1 MEFTC
6 GLINFA
12 TDFCIYT
19 RMRKILSLLMFVMTL
34 MTGLAQSLPANV
46 AVILPF
52 NLASTSIAEDKSQ
65 MRSVEFYQ
73 GLLMAVNQAQQNGQ
87 RINVLTYDLGT
98 RSLSDIL
105 TDESLLEAQA
115 IIAPM
120 ELNQV
125 RQVAVFGESHSIPVI
140 SPFVLDKDSSMVKG
154 FPHLFQLNT
163 SKALL
168 YDRLSETL
176 CQQFRNFQFV
186 FVKDSLF
193 QTQVDPFP
201 GYLQEVLES
210 KGVTYHQYIYN
221 EPYSVVCMDSA
232 LQLTN
237 KHVFYVL
244 ETPQKDA
251 LRRFFPSL
259 KNKLFLDANPAMA
272 EAIGASY
279 ASGDNIASNTVTI
292 EESIPDSLISDS
304 VQLITEDRQI
314 AILGYPEWQLYTND
328 FMEYFYDLN
337 VWMFSK
343 FYVNPFDFEVQN
355 FYNEFKFW
363 YHRDLMPKILP
374 KYGLMGYDVTSYI
387 LNQLATYGTMKGDQ
401 PDHMPVYTLQTAI
414 SFEQTEDCCFMNKG
428 LYLVH
433 FTPETTIERIPIR

>member
-1 MEFTC
+1 
-6 GLINFA
+6 
-12 TDFCIYT
+12 
-19 RMRKILSLLMFVMTL
+19 MTL
-34 MTGLAQSLPANV
+34 VMSLAQGLPANV

-52 NLASTSIAEDKSQ
+52 NLASTSVAEDKSQ

-73 GLLMAVNQAQQNGQ
+73 GLLMAVNEAQLNGQ
-87 RINVLTYDLGT
+87 RINVLTFDLGT

-120 ELNQV
+120 EISQV
-125 RQVAVFGESHSIPVI
+125 RQVALFGESHNIPVV
-140 SPFVLDKDSSMVKG
+140 SPFALDKDSSLVSG

-163 SKALL
+163 SKSLL

-176 CQQFRNFQFV
+176 CSQFRNFQFV
-186 FVKDSLF
+186 FVTDSLF

-201 GYLQEVLES
+201 GYLQEVLNS
-210 KGVTYHQYIYN
+210 KGVSYHQYIYN

-232 LQLTN
+232 LQLSGQ
-237 KHVFYVL
+237 HVFYVL

-279 ASGDNIASNTVTI
+279 ASGENTAAASVTI
-292 EESIPDSLISDS
+292 EESVPDSLISDS

-355 FYNEFKFW
+355 FYGDFKFW
-363 YHRDLMPKILP
+363 YNRELMPKMRP
-374 KYGLMGYDVTSYI
+374 KYGLMGYDVTKYI
-387 LNQLATYGTMKGDQ
+387 LNQLSLYGTMKGDL
-401 PDHMPVYTLQTAI
+401 PDDMPIYTLQTAI
-414 SFEQTEDCCFMNKG
+414 SFEQSDSCSCFMNKG
-428 LYLVH
+428 LYMVH
-433 FTPETTIERIPIR
+433 FTPETNIERIPIR

>member
-1 MEFTC
+1 MRPV
-6 GLINFA
+6 
-12 TDFCIYT
+12 FCIYT
-19 RMRKILSLLMFVMTL
+19 RMKKIICLWIFCQTVLMSF
-34 MTGLAQSLPANV
+34 AQAQPSNV

-52 NLASTSIAEDKSQ
+52 NLASTSIAEDKPQ
-65 MRSVEFYQ
+65 MRSVEFYE
-73 GLLMAVNQAQQNGQ
+73 GMLLAVNQAQQNGQ
-87 RINVLTYDLGT
+87 RINIQTYDLGT

-105 TDESLLEAQA
+105 TDPSLLEAQT

-120 ELNQV
+120 ELQQV
-125 RQVAVFGESHSIPVI
+125 RQVALFGEAHGIPVV
-140 SPFVLDKDSSMVKG
+140 SPFVLDKDSSMVQG

-176 CQQFRNFQFV
+176 CQEFRNFQFV

-193 QTQVDPFP
+193 SSQLDPFP
-201 GYLQEVLES
+201 FYLREVLIS
-210 KGVTYHQYIYN
+210 KGMDYHEYTYN
-221 EPYSVVCMDSA
+221 DPYSVVCMDSA
-232 LQLTN
+232 LHLGG

-279 ASGDNIASNTVTI
+279 ASGRNQLSGSVTV
-292 EESIPDSLISDS
+292 EEMVPDSLISDS
-304 VQLITEDRQI
+304 VRLITEDRQI
-314 AILGYPEWQLYTND
+314 AILGYPEWQLYTSD

-355 FYNEFKFW
+355 FYTDFRYW
-363 YHRDLMPKILP
+363 YNRDPMPKIRP
-374 KYGLMGYDVTSYI
+374 KYGLMGYDVAKYI
-387 LNQLATYGTMKGDQ
+387 LNQLSMYGTLKGDQ
-401 PDHMPVYTLQTAI
+401 SEDMPIYTLQTAFR
-414 SFEQTEDCCFMNKG
+414 FEQTPGCCFMNKG

-433 FTPETTIERIPIR
+433 FTPETTIERIQVR

>member
-1 MEFTC
+1 MAMGF
-6 GLINFA
+6 
-12 TDFCIYT
+12 
-19 RMRKILSLLMFVMTL
+19 
-34 MTGLAQSLPANV
+34 AQSQSANV

-52 NLASTSIAEDKSQ
+52 NLASTSVAEDKLQ

-73 GLLMAVNQAQQNGQ
+73 GLLLAVNQAQQNGQ
-87 RINVLTYDLGT
+87 LVNLLTYDLGT
-98 RSLSDIL
+98 RSLEEIL
-105 TDESLLEAQA
+105 TDESLLDAQA

-120 ELNQV
+120 EAKQV
-125 RQVAVFGESHSIPVI
+125 RQVALFGESHEIPVV
-140 SPFVLDKDSSMVKG
+140 SPFYLDKDSSLVKG

-163 SKALL
+163 SKSLL

-193 QTQVDPFP
+193 QTQTDPYP
-201 GYLQEVLES
+201 TYLQEVLAS
-210 KGVTYHQYIYN
+210 KGIAYHEYIYN

-232 LQLTN
+232 LQLAN

-279 ASGDNIASNTVTI
+279 ASGENSASGSVTV
-292 EESIPDSLISDS
+292 EELVPDSLITDS
-304 VQLITEDRQI
+304 VRLITEDRQI
-314 AILGYPEWQLYTND
+314 AILGYPEWQLYTDD

-343 FYVNPFDFEVQN
+343 FYVNPFDFEVQG
-355 FYNEFKFW
+355 FYNDFKFW
-363 YHRDLMPKILP
+363 YNRDLMPKIRP
-374 KYGLMGYDVTSYI
+374 KYGLMGYDVATYI
-387 LNQLATYGTMKGDQ
+387 LNQLSLYGTLKGDFSG
-401 PDHMPVYTLQTAI
+401 DMPIYTLQTAI
-414 SFEQTEDCCFMNKG
+414 NFEQTENCSFMNKG

>member
-1 MEFTC
+1 
-6 GLINFA
+6 
-12 TDFCIYT
+12 
-19 RMRKILSLLMFVMTL
+19 MFSMTL
-34 MTGLAQSLPANV
+34 MISLAQSLPANI

-52 NLASTSIAEDKSQ
+52 NLASASIADDKSQ

-73 GLLMAVNQAQQNGQ
+73 GLLLAVNQAQQNGQ

-120 ELNQV
+120 EMQQV
-125 RQVAVFGESHSIPVI
+125 RQVALYGEAHNIPVV
-140 SPFVLDKDSSMVKG
+140 SPFVLDKDSSLVSG

-163 SKALL
+163 SKSLL
-168 YDRLSETL
+168 YDRLSEML

-186 FVKDSLF
+186 FVRDSLF

-201 GYLQEVLES
+201 GYLQEVLLS
-210 KGVTYHQYIYN
+210 KGISYHQYIYN

-232 LQLTN
+232 LQLAN
-237 KHVFYVL
+237 QHVFYVL

-279 ASGDNIASNTVTI
+279 ASGTNSASNSVTV
-292 EESIPDSLISDS
+292 EELVPDSLISDS
-304 VQLITEDRQI
+304 VRLITEDRQI

-355 FYNEFKFW
+355 FYSDFKFW
-363 YHRDLMPKILP
+363 YNRDLMPKLRP
-374 KYGLMGYDVTSYI
+374 KYGLMGYDVTKYI
-387 LNQLATYGTMKGDQ
+387 LNQLSLYGTMKGDAEGDL
-401 PDHMPVYTLQTAI
+401 PIYTLQTAI
-414 SFEQTEDCCFMNKG
+414 RFEQTEGCCFLNKG
-428 LYLVH
+428 LYMVH
-433 FTPETTIERIPIR
+433 FTPETTIERFAIE